1 MAAPKRRVIEMCHV
15 TEKFVIVGI
24 SVCKDDLLENV
35 PLPGDLLLNAKL
47 IIGLLCDA
55 LMRLVIGIGR
65 AEHEIATV
73 LPWLESLGALAND
86 KNYRYS

>member
-35 PLPGDLLLNAKL
+35 PLPVDLQL

-55 LMRLVIGIGR
+55 LMRLVIGIGP